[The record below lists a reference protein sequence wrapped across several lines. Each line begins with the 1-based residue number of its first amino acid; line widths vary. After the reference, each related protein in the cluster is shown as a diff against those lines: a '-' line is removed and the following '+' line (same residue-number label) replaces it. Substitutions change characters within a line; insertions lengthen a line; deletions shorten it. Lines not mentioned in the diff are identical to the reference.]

1 MKWVLAIA
9 LFLLGCVGLV
19 YLGYLQGRAVYVAGY
34 DQGHKDALY
43 MRHVSDELEMV
54 CAGLWFGEQSKQYLE
69 RKEKRDKR

>member
-19 YLGYLQGRAVYVAGY
+19 YLGYLQGLAVYVAGY

-43 MRHVSDELEMV
+43 MRPVSDELKMV
-54 CAGLWFGEQSKQYLE
+54 CAGLWLGEENRKYQE
-69 RKEKRDKR
+69 KEKRGTR